1 MENKTFKVKKYSGE
15 LEHFSIAKLEQ
26 SLQKC
31 GATSEEIAAVVA
43 HLEPWIYDGI
53 STDEIHRRVFS
64 FLKKTN
70 RVRASKYSLKRAIF
84 DLGPTGYPFERMVGA
99 LLKHKGYK
107 TTVGVVLKGACV
119 EHEIDVLAE
128 KQGNVYAIECKFHSD
143 SKRTSN
149 VKVPLYINSRFLDIQ
164 KKWNS
169 DPAKNTHLKQG
180 WLVTNTRF
188 TTDAINY
195 GNCIGLTLLSWDH
208 PKDNGIPR
216 HVDQF
221 GLYPITALTTL
232 SKPEKRQLLDRGV
245 ILTMEI
251 EKQPGILKELHLSS
265 GKTIKVLS
273 EVHQLCHIQPH
284 QTKLYEKSNRN
295 IK

>member
-1 MENKTFKVKKYSGE
+1 MKQETFKVKKYSGE
-15 LEHFSIAKLEQ
+15 LEDFSIGKLEH

-31 GATSEEIAAVVA
+31 GADPKEIAAVVA
-43 HLEPWIYDGI
+43 HIEPWIHDGI

-84 DLGPTGYPFERMVGA
+84 ELGPTGYPFERMVGA
-99 LLKHKGYK
+99 LLTHKGYK
-107 TTVGVVLKGACV
+107 TTVGVVLQGACV

-143 SKRTSN
+143 GKRSSN
-149 VKVPLYINSRFLDIQ
+149 VKVPLYINSRFLDVQ
-164 KKWNS
+164 RKWNS
-169 DPAKNTHLKQG
+169 NQNRNTHLKQG

-188 TTDAINY
+188 TTDAISY
-195 GNCIGLTLLSWDH
+195 GNCIGLTMLSWNH
-208 PKDNGIPR
+208 PKNNDIPK
-216 HVDQF
+216 HVDRF

-232 SKPEKRQLLDRGV
+232 SKHEKRQLLDKSI

-251 EKQPGILKELHLSS
+251 EQRPEVLKELNLSS
-265 GKTIKVLS
+265 GKTREVLS
-273 EVHQLCHIQPH
+273 EVHQLCHM
-284 QTKLYEKSNRN
+284 
-295 IK
+295 